1 MFAWAGQGA
10 PWPHGCLEASGHLS
24 GPGTSASPGPR
35 QTGRPPPPWGLPPR
49 PSSRHT
55 VPTTFLEK
63 SPGRAWG
70 GQRMTSPAR
79 ITQEPGADDPGAPA
93 PEPAEV
99 PSACPVPAMGSRVK
113 AQPTVPLPCCHFP
126 SPGLPVGA
134 QWDSEGLRGTSSP
147 FNGSRL
153 QACGLVLLQ
162 CSPSTVRE
170 NASPHPAQA
179 RYHGPQAQLC
189 CHRQWPEPLGS
200 LSPPSE
206 GRPLH
211 GAGGPW
217 GSLCRV
223 LCAHRTASSP
233 ACGPRRQRV
242 SPWCRRQPAAR
253 GSQAEKARTAKEGA
267 RGHVSGPRPR
277 GRSFP
282 RPLLP
287 LGDVLAFS
295 NKCDEP

>member
-79 ITQEPGADDPGAPA
+79 ITQEPGADDPGASA

-134 QWDSEGLRGTSSP
+134 QWDS
-147 FNGSRL
+147 
-153 QACGLVLLQ
+153 V
-162 CSPSTVRE
+162 
-170 NASPHPAQA
+170 
-179 RYHGPQAQLC
+179 
-189 CHRQWPEPLGS
+189 
-200 LSPPSE
+200 SPPS
-206 GRPLH
+206 G
-211 GAGGPW
+211 
-217 GSLCRV
+217 
-223 LCAHRTASSP
+223 TARDELPFQWQSTP
-233 ACGPRRQRV
+233 GLWPRAPPV
-242 SPWCRRQPAAR
+242 
-253 GSQAEKARTAKEGA
+253 
-267 RGHVSGPRPR
+267 
-277 GRSFP
+277 FP
-282 RPLLP
+282 KYR
-287 LGDVLAFS
+287 A
-295 NKCDEP
+295 